1 MTETSMHLTL
11 ITPVET
17 VIDQRIRRLSARGG
31 DGAFG
36 LLPRHVDIAVPLVP
50 GIVAYVDEGADEHF
64 VAIDMGVLLKTGS
77 SLRIVTRRAV
87 AGDDLA
93 GLEQLVE
100 EEFLNLSDLERD
112 ARLALARLEAG
123 VVRRF
128 LELEDS
134 GRPQ

>member
-1 MTETSMHLTL
+1 MHLILT
-11 ITPVET
+11 TPVET
-17 VIDQRIRRLSARGG
+17 VVDQPVHRLSARGS

-36 LLPRHVDIAVPLVP
+36 LLPHHIDIAVPLVP
-50 GIVAYVDEGADEHF
+50 GIVAYVDEEGYEHF
-64 VAIDMGVLLKTGS
+64 AAIDIGVLIKTGS

-87 AGDDLA
+87 KGDDLA
-93 GLEQLVE
+93 GLQRLVE
-100 EEFLNLSDLERD
+100 AEFLNLSDLERD

-134 GRPQ
+134 RRPQ

>member
-1 MTETSMHLTL
+1 MAETAMHLTL

-17 VIDQRIRRLSARGG
+17 VVDQRIRRLAARGS

-36 LLPRHVDIAVPLVP
+36 LLPHHVDIAAPLVP
-50 GIVAYVDEGADEHF
+50 GIVAYVDEANAEHF
-64 VAIDMGVLLKTGS
+64 AAIDMGVLLKTGADV
-77 SLRIVTRRAV
+77 RIVTRRAV
-87 AGDDLA
+87 EGDDLA
-93 GLEQLVE
+93 GLERLVE
-100 EEFLNLSDLERD
+100 QEFLNLSDLERD

>member
-1 MTETSMHLTL
+1 MHLTL

-17 VIDQRIRRLSARGG
+17 VIDKSVRRLTARGRN
-31 DGAFG
+31 GAFG
-36 LLPRHVDIAVPLVP
+36 LLPHHVDIAVPLVP
-50 GIVAYVDEGADEHF
+50 GIIAYVDDGDAEHF
-64 VAIDMGVLLKTGS
+64 AAIDMGVLLKTGS
-77 SLRIVTRRAV
+77 SLRIATRRAV
-87 AGDDLA
+87 EGDDL
-93 GLEQLVE
+93 GDLQRLVE
-100 EEFLNLSDLERD
+100 EEFLNLSDFERD

>member
-1 MTETSMHLTL
+1 MAETSMHLTL

-17 VIDQRIRRLSARGG
+17 VVDQRIRRLATRGG

-36 LLPRHVDIAVPLVP
+36 LLPHHVDIAVPLVP
-50 GIVAYVDEGADEHF
+50 GIVAYVDEEGSEHF

-77 SLRIVTRRAV
+77 ELRIVTRRAV
-87 AGDDLA
+87 EGDDLA
-93 GLEQLVE
+93 DLERLVE